1 MVSCAKIKVSI
12 IKNLRIREKMKDIAI
27 FGAGG
32 FGREIACLINMI
44 NQENP
49 IWNLIGFYD
58 DDASLWGQDL
68 GYGKVLGGI
77 DALNSR
83 KVLFSVVVAIGVPQ
97 TLKSVVEKIKNTF
110 VDYPNIIAPSV
121 TFLDKDSVKMGKGNI
136 ICSSCLLSC
145 DVSLGDFNVLNG
157 FIPVG
162 HDTII
167 GSYNVIMPSTNI
179 SGGVNIGDENFLGV
193 KSTVLQYVKIGNN
206 VRVGAGSVVMRNT
219 KDGSLYMG
227 NPAVKVKL

>member
-1 MVSCAKIKVSI
+1 MVQVE
-12 IKNLRIREKMKDIAI
+12 NNMKDIAI

-32 FGREIACLINMI
+32 FGREIACLINLI
-44 NQENP
+44 NRENP
-49 IWNLIGFYD
+49 AWNLIGFYD
-58 DDASLWGQDL
+58 DNASLWGQEI

-83 KVLFSVVVAIGVPQ
+83 EAPLSIVVAIGVPQ
-97 TLKSVVEKIKNTF
+97 TLRIVVEKIKNPVIDF
-110 VDYPNIIAPSV
+110 PNIIAPSV
-121 TFLDKDSVKMGKGNI
+121 TFLDRVSVSMGKGNI

-145 DVSLGDFNVLNG
+145 NISLGDFNVLNG

-162 HDTII
+162 HDTVI
-167 GSYNVIMPSTNI
+167 GNFNVIMPSTNI

-219 KDGSLYMG
+219 KDGNLYMG
-227 NPAVKVKL
+227 NPATKVKL